1 MSAQDETQPL
11 ILSGTITKFLFQNQ
25 AGWGVAL
32 FKSDEQSN
40 ASVKIKGQIGSLQA
54 HVNYELTGE
63 FEDNNKYGKSFNV
76 LSASLGVGKSKTQV
90 INYLSSALFPG
101 IGRQAATLIAEHYQD
116 NVIEKINADPDSLTL
131 VKGLSSQ
138 KVSLIQHVLAQI
150 VNQNQ
155 LTKIFYEQNLKI
167 DFYNYLKEHS
177 ESDTEID
184 EILTNSFY
192 EYAYDHHLT
201 PFSEVEKVAVYF
213 EKLSV
218 DDPKRLAW
226 AAHNQSEE
234 LLYESGNTYTNV
246 KKLTLKLQTYT
257 HQFDSEVIYQGL
269 LKAKELKLL
278 YFIDQRIYSAE
289 SWNDE
294 NLIATTIKQRI
305 EAQEGLLVDE
315 KVLDSLIAKVEAE
328 LAFELKLPEFKYD
341 QEQQQALKMA
351 VEKNF
356 LLLTGG
362 PGTGKTTVIKGIYKL
377 LTYLNDRI
385 KIRVAAPTG
394 RASARLNEIDDHLKA
409 TTIHKLLGAEENKTF
424 RFNRDH
430 QFDFDCLILD
440 EASMIENFLFAR
452 VSEASLGVEKIILVG
467 DQNQLPS
474 VGYGDLFANLLAV
487 EQLSQVRLTNPYR
500 QENGNGIIDLAY
512 KVLNKEIQTPDDLKR
527 LSNVEVIFD
536 QSVEEQAKTLEELFC
551 KFVKSA
557 PATNLLNIQVIAPFY
572 KGNLGINT
580 LNAILQHSYQEKVLK
595 KTPEVLT
602 SQTLVKKNLRFSQD
616 DKIMYLVNDSD
627 LGLSNGD
634 VGIIESITLV
644 NNHLED
650 TMVKFNDLTKQFH
663 ADNFNFTGL
672 SYACSV
678 HKTQGS
684 EYQNVILVLEK
695 GMNQMFLTN
704 QLIYTAIT
712 RAKKSL
718 TILGDFDTFYQG
730 INKRNI
736 VRSTTLTSKI
746 KEQLLASKE
755 NNHDY

>member
-1 MSAQDETQPL
+1 MSEQNQTQPL
-11 ILSGTITKFLFQNQ
+11 ILSGTIIKFLFQNQ
-25 AGWGVAL
+25 GGWGVAV
-32 FKSDEQSN
+32 FKSDEQTN

-63 FEDNNKYGKSFNV
+63 FEENSKYGKSFNV
-76 LSASLGVGKSKTQV
+76 FSAALGVGKTKTQA

-101 IGRQAATLIAEHYQD
+101 IGVQAATLIAEHYQD
-116 NVIEKINADPDSLTL
+116 NVIEKINADPEGLSL
-131 VKGLSSQ
+131 VKGLNSQ
-138 KVSLIQHVLAQI
+138 KVSLIQHVLANI

-155 LTKIFYEQNLKI
+155 LTKTFYEQNLKI
-167 DFYNYLKEHS
+167 DFYHYLKEHS
-177 ESDTEID
+177 ESDAEID
-184 EILTNSFY
+184 EILANSFY
-192 EYAYDHHLT
+192 EYAYLHHLS

-213 EKLSV
+213 EKLSA

-226 AAHNQSEE
+226 ASHNQSEE
-234 LLYESGNTYTNV
+234 LLSTSGNTYTNV
-246 KKLTLKLQTYT
+246 KSLTTRLQAYT
-257 HQFDSEVIYQGL
+257 HQFDPEVIYQGM

-278 YFIDQRIYSAE
+278 YFIDQRIYTAE

-294 NLIATTIKQRI
+294 NLIATTIKQRAITEEELPIKEELLDALIGKI
-305 EAQEGLLVDE
+305 ET
-315 KVLDSLIAKVEAE
+315 E
-328 LAFELKLPEFKYD
+328 LASELEIEGFKYD
-341 QEQQQALKMA
+341 QAQQQALKMA
-351 VEKNF
+351 VAKNF
-356 LLLTGG
+356 FLLTGG

-385 KIRVAAPTG
+385 DIRIAAPTG

-409 TTIHKLLGAEENKTF
+409 TTIHKLLGAEENRTF

-452 VSEASLGVEKIILVG
+452 VSEASEGVKKIILVG

-487 EQLSQVRLTNPYR
+487 EQLSQVRLNEPHR
-500 QENGNGIIDLAY
+500 QGNDNGIIDLAY
-512 KVLNKEIQTPDDLKR
+512 KVLRKEIQSPADLKALR
-527 LSNVEVIFD
+527 NVSVIFD
-536 QSVEEQAKTLEELFC
+536 QSVEEQVKTLEEIFC
-551 KFVKSA
+551 EFVKSD
-557 PATNLLNIQVIAPFY
+557 PTTNLLNIQVIAPFY
-572 KGNLGINT
+572 KGNLGINV
-580 LNAILQHSYQEKVLK
+580 LNARLQQSYQAKILK
-595 KTPEVLT
+595 KPPEVLNT
-602 SQTLVKKNLRFSQD
+602 QTLIRKNAHFSQD

-634 VGIIESITLV
+634 VGIIRGITLV
-644 NNHLED
+644 NNRLED
-650 TMVKFNDLTKQFH
+650 TTVKFNDLTKQFH
-663 ADNFNFTGL
+663 ADNFNFTSL

-695 GMNQMFLTN
+695 GVNQTFLTN

-712 RAKKSL
+712 RAKKHL

-730 INKRNI
+730 INKKNI
-736 VRSTTLTSKI
+736 VRKTTLTSKI
-746 KEQLLASKE
+746 KEQLVASE
-755 NNHDY
+755 ETYHDH